1 MEIFGGYTCFP
12 SINLRLVLKNF
23 RLASLAVSF
32 LLPFVVDTYGLSI
45 VRYLASTQVL
55 WPNGQVKAMNL
66 CFASPVSGG
75 LWVRFL

>member
-1 MEIFGGYTCFP
+1 MVILDFP
-12 SINLRLVLKNF
+12 SINLRLALKNF

-32 LLPFVVDTYGLSI
+32 LFPFVVDNYGLWI

-55 WPNGQVKAMNL
+55 WPNGQGNEL
-66 CFASPVSGG
+66 LFRQSSGG